1 MTMSQ
6 RINYNNA
13 KMMEDA
19 GMLPSID
26 EPLGAS
32 KFGGSRVQSASKRS
46 SASLKN
52 SQFKDN
58 KGPIKAFVPV

>member
-19 GMLPSID
+19 GMLPNID
-26 EPLGAS
+26 EPLGGS
-32 KFGGSRVQSASKRS
+32 KFGSRVQSASKRS
-46 SASLKN
+46 AASLKN
-52 SQFKDN
+52 STFKDN